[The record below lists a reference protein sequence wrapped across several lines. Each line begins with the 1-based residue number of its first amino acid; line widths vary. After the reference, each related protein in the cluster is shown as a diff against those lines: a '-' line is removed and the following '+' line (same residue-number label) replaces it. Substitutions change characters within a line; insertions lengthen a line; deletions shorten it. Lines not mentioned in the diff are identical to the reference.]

1 MWELLDL
8 RAHKCFW
15 NGPKAL
21 TKIPAGHPNS
31 CIHCDS
37 TTTGQIRTISIS
49 MEPSWPI
56 GFWWFAFTNQR
67 HRWGTHKVGI
77 CTIMKYLLVQYKHN
91 LIGMIF
97 LLHQQWYVCEWGKL
111 LPWPCQPV
119 FFSQKV
125 YEPLMEILWK
135 YILLSFWF
143 ELSNQVTMLHMSR
156 QLSCRDICKIV
167 IRSNCHLSCQ
177 SNIYSHEIW
186 IMST

>member
-1 MWELLDL
+1 MYDKIYFFLISRVPSEIPHKISYPYIERCVFYSAMKMWELLDL

-15 NGPKAL
+15 NGPQAV
-21 TKIPAGHPNS
+21 TKIPAGHPNY

-37 TTTGQIRTISIS
+37 ITTGQIRTISIS

-67 HRWGTHKVGI
+67 HRWGTRKVGI

-91 LIGMIF
+91 LTGMIF
-97 LLHQQWYVCEWGKL
+97 LLHQQWYVCEWGKI

-119 FFSQKV
+119 FISQKV

-135 YILLSFWF
+135 YLSLSFWF
-143 ELSNQVTMLHMSR
+143 E
-156 QLSCRDICKIV
+156 
-167 IRSNCHLSCQ
+167 
-177 SNIYSHEIW
+177 
-186 IMST
+186 